1 MTCARCRKSRVR
13 PSQRHQ
19 RVNIVQGEY
28 FVTDDPNVV
37 VTTLLGSCVAA
48 CIRDPIARVGGMN
61 HFLLPAP
68 EVRVRDNDAER
79 YGVHLMELLV
89 NGLLQRGARRDRL
102 EAKLF
107 GGARTVE
114 GLSDIGARNAAFAE
128 RFLRNEDIVIV
139 GGSLGGE
146 SGRRVQYLAGLRPRP
161 PGHHVRRQNSAAARR
176 ARHAESA
183 RWRRGR
189 IFLIGCCLIASEF

>member
-1 MTCARCRKSRVR
+1 MKHELSKAPRDAGLSDVR
-13 PSQRHQ
+13 HL

-28 FVTDDPNVV
+28 FVTDDPNVI

-48 CIRDPIARVGGMN
+48 CIRDPVARVGGMN
-61 HFLLPAP
+61 HFLLPGLQI
-68 EVRVRDNDAER
+68 RIKDNEAER

-107 GGARTVE
+107 GGARTIE
-114 GLSDIGARNAAFAE
+114 GLSDIGARNVAFAE
-128 RFLRNEDIVIV
+128 KFLHNEDISVV

-146 SGRRVQYLAGLRPRP
+146 SGRRVQFWPVSG
-161 PGHHVRRQNSAAARR
+161 R
-176 ARHAESA
+176 ARQAVMSA
-183 RWRRGR
+183 DKNLPPVVVPTVPRQSDG
-189 IFLIGCCLIASEF
+189 GEVEFF

>member
-1 MTCARCRKSRVR
+1 VNQGLLRPARDIGQPERRAGK
-13 PSQRHQ
+13 
-19 RVNIVQGEY
+19 VNIVQGEY
-28 FVTDDPNVV
+28 FVTDDPDMV

-48 CIRDPIARVGGMN
+48 CIRDPVARVGGIN
-61 HFLLPAP
+61 HFLLPGSEARSKNS
-68 EVRVRDNDAER
+68 EAER

-89 NGLLQRGARRDRL
+89 NGLLQHGARRERL

-128 RFLRNEDIVIV
+128 RFLQNEDIFVV

-146 SGRRVQYLAGLRPRP
+146 AGRRLQFWPVSGRARQAFMSADKHLP
-161 PGHHVRRQNSAAARR
+161 PVAMPPAPKHDDGGDV
-176 ARHAESA
+176 
-183 RWRRGR
+183 
-189 IFLIGCCLIASEF
+189 EFF

>member
-1 MTCARCRKSRVR
+1 MKRELLKVPRESHVLDE
-13 PSQRHQ
+13 RHQ

-68 EVRVRDNDAER
+68 EVRVRDIEAER

-107 GGARTVE
+107 GGARTIE

-128 RFLRNEDIVIV
+128 KFLHNEDIVIV

-146 SGRRVQYLAGLRPRP
+146 SGRRLQYWPVSG
-161 PGHHVRRQNSAAARR
+161 R
-176 ARHAESA
+176 ARQAVMSA
-183 RWRRGR
+183 DKTVPVPSVPSLPKQDAG
-189 IFLIGCCLIASEF
+189 GEVEFF

>member
-1 MTCARCRKSRVR
+1 VKHDLRKM
-13 PSQRHQ
+13 PKEADAPEPRHQ
-19 RVNIVQGEY
+19 KINIVQGEY

-68 EVRVRDNDAER
+68 EVRIKDADAER

-89 NGLLQRGARRDRL
+89 NGLLQRGAKRDRL

-107 GGARTVE
+107 GGARTIE
-114 GLSDIGARNAAFAE
+114 GLSDIGSRNAAFAE

-146 SGRRVQYLAGLRPRP
+146 SGRRVQYWPVSG
-161 PGHHVRRQNSAAARR
+161 R
-176 ARHAESA
+176 ARQAIMSAEKSLPLPVIPVVPKQA
-183 RWRRGR
+183 DG
-189 IFLIGCCLIASEF
+189 GEVEFF

>member
-1 MTCARCRKSRVR
+1 MKHEPLRSLPDTALRDERRYK
-13 PSQRHQ
+13 
-19 RVNIVQGEY
+19 VNIIQGEY

-48 CIRDPIARVGGMN
+48 CIRDPVARVGGIN
-61 HFLLPAP
+61 HFLLPGSTARGSIS
-68 EVRVRDNDAER
+68 EEER
-79 YGVHLMELLV
+79 YGVHLMELLL
-89 NGLLQRGARRDRL
+89 NGLLQRGARRERL

-128 RFLRNEDIVIV
+128 KFLRNEDISMV

-146 SGRRVQYLAGLRPRP
+146 SGRRLQFWPVSG
-161 PGHHVRRQNSAAARR
+161 R
-176 ARHAESA
+176 ARQAVMLGDKCLPAVVLSPTPKQSDGGDAE
-183 RWRRGR
+183 
-189 IFLIGCCLIASEF
+189 FF